1 MEKNSAFGRFASLRP
16 APGDAACDVT
26 RADWAPS
33 GHAAPAPGSP
43 GWNPPAANAPA
54 PGASSWRAPAAN
66 GPVPGS
72 HAWDASLGEAVRAQL
87 KPKASVIVVAAVV
100 LVAVVVVYFGGVVFT
115 SSELQRGTWFR
126 MSDGITVTLDFDG
139 ARIDYDAETYLPFYG
154 NYTMDI
160 AELDYRVIAPGVIQA
175 HLNTW
180 DSWRTIF
187 VSIEDDALTMSPALT
202 SSGSNE
208 IWVR

>member
-16 APGDAACDVT
+16 
-26 RADWAPS
+26 
-33 GHAAPAPGSP
+33 
-43 GWNPPAANAPA
+43 
-54 PGASSWRAPAAN
+54 
-66 GPVPGS
+66 
-72 HAWDASLGEAVRAQL
+72 
-87 KPKASVIVVAAVV
+87 
-100 LVAVVVVYFGGVVFT
+100 
-115 SSELQRGTWFR
+115 
-126 MSDGITVTLDFDG
+126 
-139 ARIDYDAETYLPFYG
+139 
-154 NYTMDI
+154 
-160 AELDYRVIAPGVIQA
+160 APGVIQA